1 VKGASATLDIGGHS
15 VLSQFLIF
23 DVSPQIRM
31 QALDVK
37 GAKIQDDID
46 FAISPDGSKIAI
58 LSNEFVQVFQL
69 PGVTGNTP

>member
-1 VKGASATLDIGGHS
+1 
-15 VLSQFLIF
+15 
-23 DVSPQIRM
+23 M